1 MIRAMWLGLLLSL
14 AACSTQ
20 APNVITLTPKGRN
33 VIEINNSSFHDSVSI
48 EGGKA
53 LYNGDLLECVVTMRC
68 HEDENVDFEYYW
80 EFYDADGFIMDDT
93 TALWSPV
100 THLACAEHSASF
112 EGAPTLDRAA
122 AQRSILGDGTE

>member
-100 THLACAEHSASF
+100 TIPAGVAKQYNTRAPKA
-112 EGAPTLDRAA
+112 GAVRAKFMA
-122 AQRSILGDGTE
+122 RQPLGH